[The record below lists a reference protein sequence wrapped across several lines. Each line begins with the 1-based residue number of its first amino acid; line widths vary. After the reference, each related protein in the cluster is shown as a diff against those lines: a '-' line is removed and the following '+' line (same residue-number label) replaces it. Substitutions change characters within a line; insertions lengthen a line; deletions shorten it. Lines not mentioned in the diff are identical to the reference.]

1 VHVIEHVTCAPRHPV
16 AQAHRASQPP
26 GGAMQASAV
35 AASGV
40 QTLHSIIIS
49 REISPSGFRP
59 RDNSAR
65 RGREEEG
72 GGWKRRGGGVECL
85 E

>member
-1 VHVIEHVTCAPRHPV
+1 
-16 AQAHRASQPP
+16 
-26 GGAMQASAV
+26 MQASAV

-72 GGWKRRGGGVECL
+72 GGVEKEGGRSGMSGVTVIMWWKEDKWMDTFDERCCGAT
-85 E
+85 